1 MKLDYEK
8 LIDEYCLFDNDF
20 MRKCLQERP
29 ECAELILKIILLFFT
44 QLLQPQLNC
53 GLVFF
58 SEQRKA

>member
-29 ECAELILKIILLFFT
+29 ECAELILKIIL
-44 QLLQPQLNC
+44 PQIS
-53 GLVFF
+53 GLKIT
-58 SEQRKA
+58 EIKPEKKL